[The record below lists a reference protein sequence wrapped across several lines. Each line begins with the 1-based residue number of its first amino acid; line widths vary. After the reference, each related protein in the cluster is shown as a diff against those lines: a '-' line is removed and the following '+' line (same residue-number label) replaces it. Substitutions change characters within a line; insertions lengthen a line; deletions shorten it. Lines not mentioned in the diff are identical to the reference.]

1 MARHY
6 RFGRFEVRP
15 TERRLLVDGQPATLG
30 TRAFDVL
37 LVLIENRD
45 RLVIKSEL
53 LDQVWP
59 GLFVEENNLQ
69 VQVSALRKLLGAQAV
84 VTVPGRGYR
93 FALPLDAEAPA
104 AAETLP
110 AQALH
115 FPLPLSRPLFGRE
128 QDLLALEQL
137 LQTHHLVSIVGTAGI
152 GKTVLALAA
161 LHARKQAQRDGAVW
175 VELSAVAAADLLPAA
190 VAQAMA
196 LPASA
201 GECGR
206 SALLAALAPQE
217 LLLVLDNAEHLLDGV
232 AQFVQA
238 IAARAPGVR
247 VLVTSQAALRV
258 ENEYVFRLGG
268 LSVPGADAPLH
279 EAAGHGAV
287 MLFAEQARAADHGFV
302 LTPANVGSV
311 ISLCRQLD
319 GMALAIRLA
328 AARLPLLGLPG
339 LEARLGDRL
348 RMLSS
353 VSRGSTPRQ
362 QTLSAALDWSHSLL
376 APAEQRV
383 FRHCG
388 VFVGGFS
395 LELAVAVC
403 RGEALDEWAVI
414 DALEGLV
421 DRSLIDMEAGSQP
434 RYRLLE
440 CARDYAR
447 FKLDESGER
456 EALRHRHAEAF
467 TTLMDT
473 AYEVYWQTPDAPW
486 LLRHAP
492 EIDNVRAAL
501 DWSRLQQPELAL
513 RLMGAS
519 GPLFLLLGLA
529 PEARQHCRLLEPL
542 AGSVTASTATSS
554 ATPSSMPSAMTAAA
568 RYWLER
574 SRLHWGISNAAMLDY
589 ADRAAALYR
598 RRDDDDKGR
607 RRGIFLALRCAI
619 GSNALAADEAA
630 CLLQEMAG
638 LEEAGWPAR
647 LRSQRLFAEI
657 SVYLVSGQ
665 LEEAGFA
672 LESLYLLA
680 SSAGLETMV
689 SAALSGLATLSLA
702 MGRLDEALHRSR
714 ELILSQRQHRDN
726 FVLHALATVVSVQL
740 LKGRLDEARTAMT
753 DFVVAS
759 RSRDWEWLD
768 LYADL
773 FALLAAL
780 EGRAAACAR
789 LLGYADSAYAALG
802 ERDRNAALLRQRAGE
817 ISAALLDPAAR
828 LRLMAEGARM
838 DVEAVCALAL
848 SVRSSSPA

>member
-15 TERRLLVDGQPATLG
+15 TERMLLVDGQPATLG

-37 LVLIENRD
+37 LVLIEHRD

-53 LDQVWP
+53 LDLVWP

-69 VQVSALRKLLGAQAV
+69 VQVSALRRLLGPQAV
-84 VTVPGRGYR
+84 VTIPGRGYR
-93 FALPLDAEAPA
+93 FALPLDDEAG
-104 AAETLP
+104 ETHAMP
-110 AQALH
+110 SQAQH
-115 FPLPLSRPLFGRE
+115 FPLPHSRPLLGRE
-128 QDLLALEQL
+128 QDLAALETL
-137 LQTHHLVSIVGTAGI
+137 LQTHALVSIVGTAGI

-161 LHARKQAQRDGAVW
+161 LHARKQAHRDGAVW
-175 VELSAVAAADLLPAA
+175 VELSAVATADGLPAA

-201 GECGR
+201 GDPW
-206 SALLAALAPQE
+206 SALLAALAPLQ
-217 LLLVLDNAEHLLDGV
+217 LLLVLDNAEHLLDDV
-232 AQFVQA
+232 ARLVQL
-238 IAARAPGVR
+238 IAERAPGVCL
-247 VLVTSQAALRV
+247 LVTSQAALRV
-258 ENEYVFRLGG
+258 EGEHVLRLGG
-268 LSVPGADAPLH
+268 LSVPTAGTPMD
-279 EAAGHGAV
+279 EALAYGAV
-287 MLFAEQARAADHGFV
+287 LFFAEQARAADHGFAI
-302 LTPANVGSV
+302 TTANVATV

-348 RMLSS
+348 RMLGTA
-353 VSRGSTPRQ
+353 SRGGAPRQ
-362 QTLSAALDWSHSLL
+362 QTLSAALDWSHGLL
-376 APAEQRV
+376 SQAEQTV

-395 LELAVAVC
+395 LELAIAVC
-403 RGEALDEWAVI
+403 SSEHLDEWAVI
-414 DALEGLV
+414 NALDGLV
-421 DRSLIDMEAGSQP
+421 DRSLIDMEEGEQA

-456 EALRHRHAEAF
+456 DALRLRHAGAVAA
-467 TTLMDT
+467 LMEKS
-473 AYEVYWQTPDAPW
+473 YESYWRTPDAPW

-501 DWSRLQQPELAL
+501 EWTRQQQPELAL

-529 PEARQHCRLLEPL
+529 PEARQHCRLLE
-542 AGSVTASTATSS
+542 V
-554 ATPSSMPSAMTAAA
+554 AAEAAAEAVSA

-574 SRLHWGISNAAMLDY
+574 SRLHWGISNAGMLDF
-589 ADRAAALYR
+589 AQRAAVHYR
-598 RRDDDDKGR
+598 REAMQDSHAA
-607 RRGIFLALRCAI
+607 RGIFLALRCAV
-619 GSNALAADEAA
+619 GSNALAAGEAA
-630 CLLQEMAG
+630 TLLQEMIRHEQAD
-638 LEEAGWPAR
+638 WPAR

-657 SVYLVSGQ
+657 SVYLAAGQ

-689 SAALSGLATLSLA
+689 SAALSGLATLSLT
-702 MGRLDEALHRSR
+702 MGRLDEAYHRSR
-714 ELILSQRQHRDN
+714 DLVSSRRHHRDN
-726 FVLHALATVVSVQL
+726 FVLHALATIAAVLL
-740 LKGRLDEARTAMT
+740 LKERAQEARMAMA

-780 EGRAAACAR
+780 EGRASATAR
-789 LLGYADSAYAALG
+789 LLGYADAAYAALG
-802 ERDRNAALLRQRAGE
+802 ERDRNALLLRQRAGD
-817 ISAALLDPAAR
+817 ISASLLDAAAR
-828 LRLMAEGARM
+828 QRLMAEGARM
-838 DVEAVCALAL
+838 DVEAVCALAMAE
-848 SVRSSSPA
+848 RSNSLV